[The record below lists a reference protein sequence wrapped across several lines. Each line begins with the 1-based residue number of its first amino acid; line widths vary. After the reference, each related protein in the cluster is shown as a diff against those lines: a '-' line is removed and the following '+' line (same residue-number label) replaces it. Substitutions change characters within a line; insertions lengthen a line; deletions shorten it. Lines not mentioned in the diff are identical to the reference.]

1 MNTNSIDMAD
11 GRCLMVDSSQARCI
25 TGLSAHMCVVGK
37 PGSGKTSTIV
47 AKCAFHISSGV
58 RPSSIIVI
66 TLTHQAAIA
75 IKTSLVKLVGSRAH
89 QLWCGTLNG
98 LALKMIRKYAPK
110 LNTPLNTTTIN
121 DTVLSTQLHSNLLVF
136 INTKCAELAMSRVHN
151 KFNKCYLNSDFDILH
166 YEWLHFLNSSS
177 LEADRLHAD
186 IQYCII
192 DDAHEYTAPVTLE
205 IMHAFARH
213 GTHIVIMGN
222 NNCYTGVMHSKN
234 AGKGLTEY
242 VQTPECYLMERFDQ
256 LFEGGE
262 LYTLEYNHRN
272 SLEIDLF
279 CNAVIQY
286 NFYNVP
292 NFMAKTCAFLPCN
305 APSDTPTHNATSDA
319 PICNAPSDTLPRN
332 ASSDAHSDT
341 APRNALSDT
350 PATHN
355 ASSDTP
361 ATRNTSS
368 DTATHNAS
376 SDTPPRNA
384 LSDTPPRNALSNTN
398 TSIGLRVCCFPT
410 FEKEVRFI
418 IDLLHTDE
426 KSSVAILT
434 RNFKECEL
442 LTQALNRNHI
452 VYYELLREQDCGVG
466 RFFKK
471 PHIQVV
477 LNFLNVCLT
486 KLPSKH
492 VVSGLMQ
499 VLSKGDTT
507 STVHAIWDS
516 VTKEMTTL
524 QTRGQHYSFIE
535 RFLVI
540 DPANLSDGMVQ
551 IQLELAQI
559 RHVLI
564 AIHTATCNNVYVA
577 YYDYIVSITR
587 STLLPRLY
595 YAYRKQHTEFE
606 LLRDV
611 ERVFSLLSRFHT
623 YNDFVISIALGECNM
638 GDSDPLGQTYNW
650 GLPVRNTRTNNPNCR
665 VSIGTITGAIG
676 LEFDRVIIAGCC
688 EGSIPAA
695 VNIPANK
702 DKDATTPPIDVAETM
717 EMERRL
723 FYLACSRACS
733 SLVLTYSERGGPWPM
748 SPLTT
753 TRRLTHFVL
762 PCEDYHVAD
771 SVHNLFCKY
780 TALHGFTPRVH
791 KADKTDKTNIL
802 VLSVSACMDQ
812 LITVFG
818 KTNIL
823 FTTLEKKLKFNRV
836 SCELMA
842 APVLPPT
849 FILVQKDMEHMLQH
863 IVSKCMTE
871 NAGWKNVVHAVI
883 ADQKS
888 HWKMRL
894 AAKHILKVRL
904 LKTGSKLTP
913 PFDPVS
919 ACAPC
924 TWPKFLDS
932 LQRVCEQL
940 FNGLNTPVR
949 LCSGKSGFLIL
960 DHSIMVT
967 TFSDTSISGA
977 DLADMLLHAT
987 NNSIPITILVE
998 LNCNRGHLL
1007 TVSKFH
1013 AM

>member
-1 MNTNSIDMAD
+1 
-11 GRCLMVDSSQARCI
+11 
-25 TGLSAHMCVVGK
+25 MCVVGK
-37 PGSGKTSTIV
+37 PGSGKTSTII

-58 RPSSIIVI
+58 RPSSIIVL

-89 QLWCGTLNG
+89 KLWCGTLNT

-110 LNTPLNTTTIN
+110 LNTPLTTSTNTTSNTPLTTTGNTPLTTSTNTTSNTPFNTTSNININ
-121 DTVLSTQLHSNLLVF
+121 DPVLTVPLSTPRLDANLFVLLM
-136 INTKCAELAMSRVHN
+136 TKCTELAMSRVHN
-151 KFNKCYLNSDFDILH
+151 KFNNSILNFNILH
-166 YEWLHFLNSSS
+166 HKWLDFLNSSS

-192 DDAHEYTAPVTLE
+192 DDAHEYTATITLE
-205 IMHAFARH
+205 ILQAFARH
-213 GTHIVIMGN
+213 GAHIIIMGN
-222 NNCYTGVMHSKN
+222 NNCYTGVMHGNGEN
-234 AGKGLTEY
+234 AVECSNEY
-242 VQTPECYLMERFDQ
+242 IRTGAIECSLMDRFDQ
-256 LFEGGE
+256 LFEGGA

-272 SLEIDLF
+272 SLEIDSF
-279 CNAVIQY
+279 CDAVIQY

-292 NFMAKTCAFLPCN
+292 NFVANGFGCLP
-305 APSDTPTHNATSDA
+305 H
-319 PICNAPSDTLPRN
+319 LN
-332 ASSDAHSDT
+332 AS
-341 APRNALSDT
+341 
-350 PATHN
+350 
-355 ASSDTP
+355 
-361 ATRNTSS
+361 
-368 DTATHNAS
+368 
-376 SDTPPRNA
+376 
-384 LSDTPPRNALSNTN
+384 
-398 TSIGLRVCCFPT
+398 IGPRVCRFPT

-418 IDLLHTDE
+418 VDLIQTDE
-426 KSSVAILT
+426 RLSIAILT
-434 RNFKECEL
+434 RNLKECEL

-477 LNFLNVCLT
+477 LYFLNVCLT
-486 KLPSKH
+486 RLPSKH
-492 VVSGLMQ
+492 VVSSLMQ
-499 VLSKGDTT
+499 VLSRSDTVLT
-507 STVHAIWDS
+507 IHAMWDS
-516 VTKEMTTL
+516 LTKEVATL
-524 QTRGQHYSFIE
+524 QTMGQHHSFIE
-535 RFLVI
+535 RFLLI
-540 DPANLSDGMVQ
+540 DPANLSDGMLQ
-551 IQLELAQI
+551 IQLELAEI

-564 AIHTATCNNVYVA
+564 AIHTATCESVYVA
-577 YYDYIVSITR
+577 YYDYIVSIAR

-606 LLRDV
+606 LSRDV
-611 ERVFSLLSRFHT
+611 QRVLALLSHFHT
-623 YNDFVISIALGECNM
+623 YNDFVMSIALGECNLVDV
-638 GDSDPLGQTYNW
+638 DSTPSALPQPQVSDSNKKTAYNW

-688 EGSIPAA
+688 EGSIPAL
-695 VNIPANK
+695 NLFES
-702 DKDATTPPIDVAETM
+702 KDATTPPIDVAETM

-748 SPLTT
+748 PPLTT
-753 TRRLTHFVL
+753 ARRLTHFVV

-771 SVHNLFCKY
+771 LVHNLFCKY
-780 TALHGFTPRVH
+780 TALHGITPRVQ
-791 KADKTDKTNIL
+791 KADTKAGIQAGTS
-802 VLSVSACMDQ
+802 VLSATACMDQ

-836 SCELMA
+836 SCELLA
-842 APVLPPT
+842 APVLQPT
-849 FILVQKDMEHMLQH
+849 FILVQKDIQHMLQH

-871 NAGWKNVVHAVI
+871 NAGWKDVVHAVI

-894 AAKHILKVRL
+894 AAKHILKPRF

-913 PFDPVS
+913 PPFDPVL

-924 TWPKFLDS
+924 TWPMFLDS

-940 FNGLNTPVR
+940 VNGLDAPVR

-998 LNCNRGHLL
+998 FNCNRGHLL
-1007 TVSKFH
+1007 TASTRARGAFLT
-1013 AM
+1013 AST